1 MKYIILLIL
10 AIYLFY
16 RIGGSLMR
24 FLILAMGAKPKN
36 FSQGYEQSR
45 KKAPGSDLNIDFV
58 PKRKGKNGKNGSFD
72 DGEYVD
78 FEEIE

>member
-16 RIGGSLMR
+16 RIGGSIMR
-24 FLILAMGAKPKN
+24 FLMVAMGAKPKN
-36 FSQGYEQSR
+36 FSQPYDRPR
-45 KKAPGSDLNIDFV
+45 KKAANSDLNIDYI
-58 PKRKGKNGKNGSFD
+58 PKKKGKKGSFD

-78 FEEIE
+78 FEEVD